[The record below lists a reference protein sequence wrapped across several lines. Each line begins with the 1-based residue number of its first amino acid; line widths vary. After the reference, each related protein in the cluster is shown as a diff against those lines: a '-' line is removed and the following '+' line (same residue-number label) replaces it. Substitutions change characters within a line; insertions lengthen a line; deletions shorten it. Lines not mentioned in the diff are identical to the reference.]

1 MLAQNVNL
9 ALLRERTCLHR
20 HKHNE
25 INHLLD
31 VGRSHSLGCSTNKH
45 CTSQHPKSPLVAL
58 LLQVWEMM
66 ASQLEQIV
74 FTLMTRALAI
84 GGKLN
89 CPPPLPR
96 VVFKKLFSELG
107 WC

>member
-1 MLAQNVNL
+1 
-9 ALLRERTCLHR
+9 
-20 HKHNE
+20 
-25 INHLLD
+25 
-31 VGRSHSLGCSTNKH
+31 
-45 CTSQHPKSPLVAL
+45 VAL

-107 WC
+107 MTAAEQAWLVLKSNFGMETRQQLAALSLPLHLL